1 MRKRI
6 IEDAGIVRM
15 VYREILFGLLVTRKG
30 FLPPFRECFA
40 EKVINGFF
48 HRERRLVISERR
60 FGESSIFFPKGG
72 SMGLVGPRV
81 FAADADRRVEK
92 DSRRGGNVLLCLFD
106 GSRHRVHGISVL
118 DVNHVP
124 FLGEEAQTDVLGI
137 AIARRPI
144 EGGAVQVDE
153 EDEIGKP

>member
-1 MRKRI
+1 
-6 IEDAGIVRM
+6 
-15 VYREILFGLLVTRKG
+15 
-30 FLPPFRECFA
+30 
-40 EKVINGFF
+40 
-48 HRERRLVISERR
+48 
-60 FGESSIFFPKGG
+60 
-72 SMGLVGPRV
+72 MGLVGPRV

-106 GSRHRVHGISVL
+106 GPRHRVHGISVF
-118 DVNHVP
+118 DVDHVP